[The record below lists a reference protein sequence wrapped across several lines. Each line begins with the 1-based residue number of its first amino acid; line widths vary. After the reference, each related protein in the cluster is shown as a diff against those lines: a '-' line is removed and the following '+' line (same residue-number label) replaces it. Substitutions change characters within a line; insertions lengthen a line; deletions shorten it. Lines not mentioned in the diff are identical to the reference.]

1 MGTLH
6 DLLATRGKQA
16 ALELG
21 MDRRLVEVASDYLSD
36 EDAAV
41 SFAFS
46 GWAQVALPHRQ
57 LPNDQPW
64 TLVTDR
70 AALMIQPGLRMSE
83 SGKAESVGVPY
94 GSRARMIMLYLQTEA
109 IRTGS
114 REVALGKSLRDWLSR
129 MGISIGGKSVKDVK
143 DQAERLSRCRLSLE
157 VKQEGRRLL
166 DNQQIVDRAL
176 FVDMDESPQGKLFL
190 EAAQLSENFFAQLQR
205 HPVPIEEAAIRAI
218 SNHSMSLDIYL
229 WLAYRLHS
237 LSNPR
242 PITWA
247 SLKIQFGGGINQMFH
262 FKARFLESLELATAV
277 YPEAKVE
284 ITATG
289 LTLRQSRPPVAPRL
303 HQGHSPTLL
312 GMPTIKRTQGR

>member
-6 DLLATRGKQA
+6 NVLATRGKQA

-21 MDRRLVEVASDYLSD
+21 LDRRLVEVASDYLSD

-57 LPNDQPW
+57 LPDDQNW

-70 AALMIQPGLRMSE
+70 AALMIQPGLRMGE
-83 SGKAESVGVPY
+83 NGQAVSVGVPF

-114 REVALGKSLRDWLSR
+114 REVALGKSLREWLSR
-129 MGISIGGKSVKDVK
+129 MGIAIGGKSVKDVK

-176 FVDMDESPQGKLFL
+176 FVDMDESPQGRLSL
-190 EAAQLSENFFAQLQR
+190 EAAQLSESFFAQLQR
-205 HPVPIEEAAIRAI
+205 HPVPLEEAAIKAI
-218 SNHSMSLDIYL
+218 SNNSMALDIYL

-237 LSNPR
+237 LTGPR
-242 PITWA
+242 PITWT

-262 FKARFLESLELATAV
+262 FRARFLENLELAQAV
-277 YPEAKVE
+277 YPDAKVE
-284 ITATG
+284 VTQAG
-289 LTLRQSRPPVAPRL
+289 LTLRHSRPPVAPRV
-303 HQGHSPTLL
+303 HQGHALPLI
-312 GMPTIKRTQGR
+312 GAP